1 MTHFLWEAIADL
13 SHCKELRD
21 NFPLTQRLPKGILES
36 FVPPQQPDVRVDSQQ
51 LIGPPAAAAAANQ
64 PSKYDQRNRQY
75 LAQRAANL
83 TLALKIRPVRCRR
96 PGLCSFPFVC
106 LLRWRVARAVLQ
118 IDTFT
123 SGQGFLVAGVVVGE
137 GSSDVRSGRGDG
149 DSIDWFVSVDRWRWF
164 RKVLRFRNS

>member
-1 MTHFLWEAIADL
+1 MNAKAFAHRPSIVVL
-13 SHCKELRD
+13 SHQAIGAENHYVLENKSHARPALVTR
-21 NFPLTQRLPKGILES
+21 TGATMGILES

-51 LIGPPAAAAAANQ
+51 LIGPPAAAADQ

-83 TLALKIRPVRCRR
+83 TLALKILPHRCWR

-106 LLRWRVARAVLQ
+106 LLRWGVARVQ

-123 SGQGFLVAGVVVGE
+123 SG
-137 GSSDVRSGRGDG
+137 
-149 DSIDWFVSVDRWRWF
+149 
-164 RKVLRFRNS
+164 